1 MPGTWHSYQ
10 QPRDCRKAVAGPTG
24 ASSRCVWERRGVS
37 QRARFDH
44 SPGWPAGIRGVLASH
59 SVKRR
64 WRTLRPACLSFV
76 PAPLCLPSNPGFSL
90 QGGLEKVH
98 PQQEGGAGL
107 APAQGRGYAAS
118 IRDKSEQAWAT
129 FLLKP
134 APDWGVKGVT
144 ACMGTGTVSTHLAKV
159 NHTERKLRPLKSVDR
174 GGRCSSASS
183 SLSGG
188 WQPQRE

>member
-1 MPGTWHSYQ
+1 MTTH
-10 QPRDCRKAVAGPTG
+10 
-24 ASSRCVWERRGVS
+24 
-37 QRARFDH
+37 
-44 SPGWPAGIRGVLASH
+44 PAGRLASGG
-59 SVKRR
+59 
-64 WRTLRPACLSFV
+64 ACQPLSEAPVEDPETSMPFIV

-188 WQPQRE
+188 WQPQREWAGPGCQRLGSINALGGGGGE